1 MKARGENVTR
11 GAFIALALSVAV
23 PAASQAQSS
32 SQAEQNRPSEQKR
45 RNNIQVME
53 GVLTRAGV
61 IAAEHIATQLQQLDP
76 SMTVFIGDRSAR
88 ARGFVLEGYGV
99 FFDVEVPELRGAV
112 VWSQITQQRDM
123 QIGNALSMLKRALQ
137 EMPEGPNRQ
146 QALAAIRLLDVHAGP
161 VQQQVPNLGAPVDPA
176 MPVSARS
183 DTTAPP
189 AATASAAMSPTDVAN
204 LAALLRDPN
213 REYRDAVQREL
224 TDVMLDYGSP
234 MDVGPDDW
242 LCVAARVAEAGQ
254 RGQTLMLRVKGSD
267 LAIYA
272 GDKSRRD
279 EIRSKVEV
287 RVY

>member
-1 MKARGENVTR
+1 MKARGENVKR

-23 PAASQAQSS
+23 PTVSQAQSS
-32 SQAEQNRPSEQKR
+32 TQAEQKR

-88 ARGFVLEGYGV
+88 ARGFVLEGYGI

-137 EMPEGPNRQ
+137 EMPDGPSRQ
-146 QALAAIRLLDVHAGP
+146 QAQAAIRLLDVHAGP
-161 VQQQVPNLGAPVDPA
+161 VQQQVPNLSAPGDPA
-176 MPVSARS
+176 IPVSAGGS
-183 DTTAPP
+183 VTTAPP
-189 AATASAAMSPTDVAN
+189 AATAPAAMSPADVAN
-204 LAALLRDPN
+204 IAALLRDPN

-272 GDKSRRD
+272 GDKLRRD
-279 EIRSKVEV
+279 EIRKKVEV

>member
-11 GAFIALALSVAV
+11 GACIALALSVAV
-23 PAASQAQSS
+23 PAVSQAQSS
-32 SQAEQNRPSEQKR
+32 TQAEQSRPSEQKR
-45 RNNIQVME
+45 RNNNIPIME

-76 SMTVFIGDRSAR
+76 TMTVFIGDRSAR
-88 ARGFVLEGYGV
+88 ARGFVLEGYGI

-112 VWSQITQQRDM
+112 VWSQITQQRDL
-123 QIGNALSMLKRALQ
+123 QIAQALSMLKGALQ
-137 EMPEGPNRQ
+137 QMPEGTNRQ
-146 QALAAIRLLDVHAGP
+146 QALAAIRMIDMHAGP
-161 VQQQVPNLGAPVDPA
+161 VQQQGPNLTTPVDPA
-176 MPVSARS
+176 MQVNAGSV
-183 DTTAPP
+183 TAATP
-189 AATASAAMSPTDVAN
+189 APATASPADVAN

-272 GDKSRRD
+272 GDKTRRD
-279 EIRSKVEV
+279 EIRAKVEV

>member
-1 MKARGENVTR
+1 MTR

-23 PAASQAQSS
+23 PAAAQAQSS
-32 SQAEQNRPSEQKR
+32 SQAEQKR
-45 RNNIQVME
+45 IQVME

-61 IAAEHIATQLQQLDP
+61 IAAEHIANALQQLDP

-88 ARGFVLEGYGV
+88 ARGFVLDGYGL

-112 VWSQITQQRDM
+112 VWSQLTQQRDM
-123 QIGNALSMLKRALQ
+123 QIGQALVTLKRALQ
-137 EMPEGPNRQ
+137 EMPDGQNRQ
-146 QALAAIRLLDVHAGP
+146 QALAAIRMLDVHAGP
-161 VQQQVPNLGAPVDPA
+161 VQQQLPNVAAPADPA
-176 MPVSARS
+176 MTVSAGGS
-183 DTTAPP
+183 ASTAPAP
-189 AATASAAMSPTDVAN
+189 AAMSPADVAN

-224 TDVMLDYGSP
+224 TDVMLTYGSP
-234 MDVGPDDW
+234 MDLGPDDW

-272 GDKSRRD
+272 SDKSRRD

>member
-1 MKARGENVTR
+1 
-11 GAFIALALSVAV
+11 VAV
-23 PAASQAQSS
+23 PAAAQAQSS
-32 SQAEQNRPSEQKR
+32 SQAEQKR
-45 RNNIQVME
+45 IQVME

-61 IAAEHIATQLQQLDP
+61 IAAEHIANALQQLDP

-88 ARGFVLEGYGV
+88 ARGFVLAGYGL

-112 VWSQITQQRDM
+112 VWSQLTQQRDL
-123 QIGNALSMLKRALQ
+123 QIGQAVSTLKRALQ
-137 EMPEGPNRQ
+137 EMPDGPSRQ
-146 QALAAIRLLDVHAGP
+146 QALAAIRMLDVHAGP
-161 VQQQVPNLGAPVDPA
+161 VQQQQVPNLAPPSDPA
-176 MPVSARS
+176 MQVNAGSV
-183 DTTAPP
+183 T
-189 AATASAAMSPTDVAN
+189 AATATPSADVAT

-224 TDVMLDYGSP
+224 TDVMLTYGSP
-234 MDVGPDDW
+234 LDLGPDDW

-272 GDKSRRD
+272 ADKTRRD
-279 EIRSKVEV
+279 EIHAKVDV

>member
-1 MKARGENVTR
+1 MKVRGENVTR

-32 SQAEQNRPSEQKR
+32 SQTEQKR
-45 RNNIQVME
+45 RNNIQLME

-61 IAAEHIATQLQQLDP
+61 IAAEHIAGALQQLDP
-76 SMTVFIGDRSAR
+76 SLTVFIGDRSAR
-88 ARGFVLEGYGV
+88 ARGFVLEGYGL

-123 QIGNALSMLKRALQ
+123 QIGNALTSLKHALQ
-137 EMPEGPNRQ
+137 EMPDGPSRQ

-161 VQQQVPNLGAPVDPA
+161 VQQQVPNLGAPADPA
-176 MPVSARS
+176 MPVSAGS
-183 DTTAPP
+183 VSAASAP
-189 AATASAAMSPTDVAN
+189 AAMSPADVAN

-272 GDKSRRD
+272 GDKARRD
-279 EIRSKVEV
+279 EIRKKVEV

>member
-1 MKARGENVTR
+1 MKR

-23 PAASQAQSS
+23 PTVSQAQSS
-32 SQAEQNRPSEQKR
+32 TQAEQKR

-88 ARGFVLEGYGV
+88 ARGFVLEGYGI

-137 EMPEGPNRQ
+137 EMPDGPSRQ
-146 QALAAIRLLDVHAGP
+146 QAQAAIRLLDVHAGP
-161 VQQQVPNLGAPVDPA
+161 VQQQQVPNLGAPGDPA
-176 MPVSARS
+176 IPVSAGGS
-183 DTTAPP
+183 VSTAPP
-189 AATASAAMSPTDVAN
+189 PAVMAPADVAN

-279 EIRSKVEV
+279 EIRNKVEI

>member
-1 MKARGENVTR
+1 
-11 GAFIALALSVAV
+11 
-23 PAASQAQSS
+23 
-32 SQAEQNRPSEQKR
+32 
-45 RNNIQVME
+45 
-53 GVLTRAGV
+53 
-61 IAAEHIATQLQQLDP
+61 
-76 SMTVFIGDRSAR
+76 VFIGDRSAR
-88 ARGFVLEGYGV
+88 ARGFVLEGYGI

-112 VWSQITQQRDM
+112 VWSQITQQRDL
-123 QIGNALSMLKRALQ
+123 QIAQALSMLKGALQ
-137 EMPEGPNRQ
+137 QMPEGTNRQ
-146 QALAAIRLLDVHAGP
+146 QALAAIRMIDMHAGP
-161 VQQQVPNLGAPVDPA
+161 VQQQGPNLTTPVDPA
-176 MPVSARS
+176 MQVNAGSV
-183 DTTAPP
+183 TAATP
-189 AATASAAMSPTDVAN
+189 APATASPADVAN

-272 GDKSRRD
+272 GDKTRRD
-279 EIRSKVEV
+279 EIRAKVEV

>member
-11 GAFIALALSVAV
+11 GAFIALALSVTV
-23 PAASQAQSS
+23 PAASQAQQTQSS
-32 SQAEQNRPSEQKR
+32 SQAEQKR
-45 RNNIQVME
+45 IQVME

-61 IAAEHIATQLQQLDP
+61 IAAEHIANALQQLDP

-112 VWSQITQQRDM
+112 VWSQITQQRDIQM
-123 QIGNALSMLKRALQ
+123 GQALNTLKRALQ
-137 EMPEGPNRQ
+137 EMPDGQNRQ
-146 QALAAIRLLDVHAGP
+146 QALAAIRMLDLHAGP
-161 VQQQVPNLGAPVDPA
+161 VQAPNVGPPADPA
-176 MPVSARS
+176 MPVNAGVTAA
-183 DTTAPP
+183 TTP
-189 AATASAAMSPTDVAN
+189 AAAAPADVAN

-213 REYRDAVQREL
+213 REYRDTVQREL
-224 TDVMLDYGSP
+224 TDVMLTYGSP
-234 MDVGPDDW
+234 LDLGPDDW

-272 GDKSRRD
+272 ADKSRRD
-279 EIRSKVEV
+279 EIQKKVEV

>member
-1 MKARGENVTR
+1 MRR
-11 GAFIALALSVAV
+11 GAFIAIVLSAAV
-23 PAASQAQSS
+23 PAVSHAQTQSPA
-32 SQAEQNRPSEQKR
+32 QAEQKR
-45 RNNIQVME
+45 IQVME

-61 IAAEHIATQLQQLDP
+61 IAAEHIANALQQLDP

-88 ARGFVLEGYGV
+88 ARGFVLQGYGI

-137 EMPEGPNRQ
+137 EVPEGPNRQ
-146 QALAAIRLLDVHAGP
+146 QALSAIRLLDMHAGP
-161 VQQQVPNLGAPVDPA
+161 VQQVPNAATTPADPA
-176 MPVSARS
+176 VRVNEGSV
-183 DTTAPP
+183 T
-189 AATASAAMSPTDVAN
+189 AATTSPADVAN

-213 REYRDAVQREL
+213 REYRDTVQREL
-224 TDVMLDYGSP
+224 TEVMLDYGSP

-254 RGQTLMLRVKGSD
+254 RGQTLLLRVKGSD

-272 GDKSRRD
+272 ADKSRRD
-279 EIRSKVEV
+279 EIRGKVEV

>member
-23 PAASQAQSS
+23 PAVSHAQPASQA
-32 SQAEQNRPSEQKR
+32 EVKR
-45 RNNIQVME
+45 RKNIEVME
-53 GVLTRAGV
+53 GVLRGAGV
-61 IAAEHIATQLQQLDP
+61 IAAEHIANALQQLDP
-76 SMTVFIGDRSAR
+76 SLTVFIGDRSAR
-88 ARGFVLEGYGV
+88 ARGFVLDGYGI

-123 QIGNALSMLKRALQ
+123 QIGNALSMLKNALR
-137 EMPEGPNRQ
+137 EMPDGPSRQ
-146 QALAAIRLLDVHAGP
+146 QALAAIRVLDVHAGP
-161 VQQQVPNLGAPVDPA
+161 VQQQVPNLGAPADPA
-176 MPVSARS
+176 MPVNAAAVNSA
-183 DTTAPP
+183 P
-189 AATASAAMSPTDVAN
+189 AAADAAAMAPVGDPN

-213 REYRDAVQREL
+213 RQYRDTVQREL

-272 GDKSRRD
+272 GDKTRRD

>member
-32 SQAEQNRPSEQKR
+32 SQAEQKR
-45 RNNIQVME
+45 IQFME

-61 IAAEHIATQLQQLDP
+61 IAAEHIANALQQLDP

-88 ARGFVLEGYGV
+88 ARGFVLNGYGI

-112 VWSQITQQRDM
+112 VWSQLTQQRDM
-123 QIGNALSMLKRALQ
+123 QIGNALNMLKRALQ
-137 EMPEGPNRQ
+137 EMPDGPSRQ
-146 QALAAIRLLDVHAGP
+146 RAQAAIRLLDMHAGP
-161 VQQQVPNLGAPVDPA
+161 VQQQVPDLGAPADPA
-176 MPVSARS
+176 MTVSAGS
-183 DTTAPP
+183 ISNPTAPTTTAP
-189 AATASAAMSPTDVAN
+189 ADVAK

-224 TDVMLDYGSP
+224 TEVMLDYGSP

-254 RGQTLMLRVKGSD
+254 RGQTLMLRIKGSD
-267 LAIYA
+267 LATYA
-272 GDKSRRD
+272 ADKTRRD
-279 EIRSKVEV
+279 EIRGKVEV

>member
-1 MKARGENVTR
+1 MTR

-32 SQAEQNRPSEQKR
+32 SQAEQKR
-45 RNNIQVME
+45 IQVME

-61 IAAEHIATQLQQLDP
+61 IAAEHIANALQQLDP

-88 ARGFVLEGYGV
+88 ARGFVLDGYGV

-112 VWSQITQQRDM
+112 VWSQITQQRDIQM
-123 QIGNALSMLKRALQ
+123 GQALNTLKRALQ
-137 EMPEGPNRQ
+137 EMPDGQSRQ
-146 QALAAIRLLDVHAGP
+146 QALAAIRMLDLHAGP
-161 VQQQVPNLGAPVDPA
+161 VQQQVPNLGPPADPA
-176 MPVSARS
+176 MPVNAGAV
-183 DTTAPP
+183 T
-189 AATASAAMSPTDVAN
+189 AATTPTAAAPADVAN

-213 REYRDAVQREL
+213 REYRDTVQREL
-224 TDVMLDYGSP
+224 TDVMLTYGSP
-234 MDVGPDDW
+234 MDLGPDDW

-267 LAIYA
+267 LTIYA
-272 GDKSRRD
+272 ADKTRRD
-279 EIRSKVEV
+279 EIRGKVEV

>member
-1 MKARGENVTR
+1 MTR

-23 PAASQAQSS
+23 PSVSHAQPAN
-32 SQAEQNRPSEQKR
+32 QAEQKR
-45 RNNIQVME
+45 IQFME
-53 GVLTRAGV
+53 GALTRAGV
-61 IAAEHIATQLQQLDP
+61 IAAEYIASQLQQLDP

-88 ARGFVLEGYGV
+88 ARGFVLQGYGI

-146 QALAAIRLLDVHAGP
+146 QALAAIRLLDMHAGP
-161 VQQQVPNLGAPVDPA
+161 VQQQVPNAATTPADPA
-176 MPVSARS
+176 VRVNEGSV
-183 DTTAPP
+183 T
-189 AATASAAMSPTDVAN
+189 AATASPADVAN

-213 REYRDAVQREL
+213 REYRDTVQREL
-224 TDVMLDYGSP
+224 TEVMLDYGSP

-254 RGQTLMLRVKGSD
+254 RGQTLLLRVKGSD

-272 GDKSRRD
+272 ADKTRRD
-279 EIRSKVEV
+279 EIRGKVEV